1 MISRSVLYIIQHYIS
16 VKLIYKSISLMSDN
30 RKSVFLS
37 NLSSEIIGSFSSGRL
52 NSIIER
58 YGVLIK
64 TQNIE
69 NLFSPLEMNIL
80 FDVSKVSA
88 TRERSP
94 WEDLQAKTLVSKIKT
109 YTKCEFNKDEL
120 SLKLLNL
127 SIAQEMALVE
137 RIEKYWVAERVKL
150 FNEYRESKIKK

>member
-1 MISRSVLYIIQHYIS
+1 
-16 VKLIYKSISLMSDN
+16 MSDN

-137 RIEKYWVAERVKL
+137 RIEKYWVAERVRL

>member
-1 MISRSVLYIIQHYIS
+1 
-16 VKLIYKSISLMSDN
+16 MSDN

-94 WEDLQAKTLVSKIKT
+94 WEDLQAKTLEKKIKT

>member
-1 MISRSVLYIIQHYIS
+1 
-16 VKLIYKSISLMSDN
+16 MSDN

-120 SLKLLNL
+120 LLKLLNL

>member
-1 MISRSVLYIIQHYIS
+1 
-16 VKLIYKSISLMSDN
+16 MSDN

-88 TRERSP
+88 TRERPP

>member
-1 MISRSVLYIIQHYIS
+1 
-16 VKLIYKSISLMSDN
+16 MSDN

-120 SLKLLNL
+120 LLKLLNL

-137 RIEKYWVAERVKL
+137 RIEKLLKE
-150 FNEYRESKIKK
+150 

>member
-1 MISRSVLYIIQHYIS
+1 
-16 VKLIYKSISLMSDN
+16 MSDN
-30 RKSVFLS
+30 KKSVFLS
-37 NLSSEIIGSFSSGRL
+37 NLSSEIIGHFSSGRL

>member
-1 MISRSVLYIIQHYIS
+1 
-16 VKLIYKSISLMSDN
+16 MSDN
-30 RKSVFLS
+30 KKSVFLS

>member
-1 MISRSVLYIIQHYIS
+1 
-16 VKLIYKSISLMSDN
+16 MSDN

-150 FNEYRESKIKK
+150 FNE

>member
-1 MISRSVLYIIQHYIS
+1 
-16 VKLIYKSISLMSDN
+16 MSDN

-37 NLSSEIIGSFSSGRL
+37 NSSSEIIGAFSSGRL
-52 NSIIER
+52 NAIIER

-69 NLFSPLEMNIL
+69 ILFSPLEMNIL

-120 SLKLLNL
+120 LLKLLNL

-137 RIEKYWVAERVKL
+137 KIEKYWVAERVML

>member
-1 MISRSVLYIIQHYIS
+1 
-16 VKLIYKSISLMSDN
+16 MSDN

-120 SLKLLNL
+120 LLKLLNL

-137 RIEKYWVAERVKL
+137 KIEKYWVAERVRL

>member
-1 MISRSVLYIIQHYIS
+1 
-16 VKLIYKSISLMSDN
+16 MSDN

-69 NLFSPLEMNIL
+69 NLFSPRGMNIV

>member
-1 MISRSVLYIIQHYIS
+1 
-16 VKLIYKSISLMSDN
+16 MSDN

-37 NLSSEIIGSFSSGRL
+37 NLSAEIIGSFSSGRL

>member
-1 MISRSVLYIIQHYIS
+1 
-16 VKLIYKSISLMSDN
+16 MSDN

-58 YGVLIK
+58 YVVLIK

>member
-1 MISRSVLYIIQHYIS
+1 
-16 VKLIYKSISLMSDN
+16 MSDN

-120 SLKLLNL
+120 LLKLLNL

-137 RIEKYWVAERVKL
+137 KIEKYWVAERVML

>member
-1 MISRSVLYIIQHYIS
+1 
-16 VKLIYKSISLMSDN
+16 MSDN

-120 SLKLLNL
+120 SSKLLNL

-137 RIEKYWVAERVKL
+137 KIEKYWVAERVRL

>member
-1 MISRSVLYIIQHYIS
+1 
-16 VKLIYKSISLMSDN
+16 MSDN

-52 NSIIER
+52 NAIIER
-58 YGVLIK
+58 YGILIK
-64 TQNIE
+64 SQNIDV
-69 NLFSPLEMNIL
+69 LFSPLEMNIL

>member
-1 MISRSVLYIIQHYIS
+1 
-16 VKLIYKSISLMSDN
+16 MSDN

-37 NLSSEIIGSFSSGRL
+37 VLSSEIIGSFSSGRL
-52 NSIIER
+52 NAIIER

-64 TQNIE
+64 SQNID
-69 NLFSPLEMNIL
+69 NLFSQLEMNIL
-80 FDVSKVSA
+80 FDISEMSA
-88 TRERSP
+88 TRERTP
-94 WEDLQAKTLVSKIKT
+94 WEELRAKTLVSKIKS
-109 YTKCEFNKDEL
+109 YAKCEFNKDEL

-137 RIEKYWVAERVKL
+137 KIEKYWVAERVKI

>member
-1 MISRSVLYIIQHYIS
+1 
-16 VKLIYKSISLMSDN
+16 MSDN

-80 FDVSKVSA
+80 FDVRKGSA
-88 TRERSP
+88 TRERTT

>member
-1 MISRSVLYIIQHYIS
+1 
-16 VKLIYKSISLMSDN
+16 MSDN

-150 FNEYRESKIKK
+150 LMSTEKVK

>member
-1 MISRSVLYIIQHYIS
+1 
-16 VKLIYKSISLMSDN
+16 MSDN

-137 RIEKYWVAERVKL
+137 RIEKYWVAERVML

>member
-1 MISRSVLYIIQHYIS
+1 
-16 VKLIYKSISLMSDN
+16 MSDN

-69 NLFSPLEMNIL
+69 NLFSLLEMNIL

>member
-1 MISRSVLYIIQHYIS
+1 
-16 VKLIYKSISLMSDN
+16 
-30 RKSVFLS
+30 
-37 NLSSEIIGSFSSGRL
+37 
-52 NSIIER
+52 
-58 YGVLIK
+58 
-64 TQNIE
+64 
-69 NLFSPLEMNIL
+69 MNIL
-80 FDVSKVSA
+80 FDVSKISA

-94 WEDLQAKTLVSKIKT
+94 WEDLRAKTLVSKIKI

-120 SLKLLNL
+120 SSKLLNL

>member
-1 MISRSVLYIIQHYIS
+1 
-16 VKLIYKSISLMSDN
+16 MSDN

-120 SLKLLNL
+120 LLKLLNL

-137 RIEKYWVAERVKL
+137 KIEKYWVTERVRL

>member
-1 MISRSVLYIIQHYIS
+1 
-16 VKLIYKSISLMSDN
+16 MSDN

-69 NLFSPLEMNIL
+69 NLFSPLEINIL

>member
-1 MISRSVLYIIQHYIS
+1 LISRSVLYIIQHYIS

>member
-1 MISRSVLYIIQHYIS
+1 
-16 VKLIYKSISLMSDN
+16 MSDN

>member
-1 MISRSVLYIIQHYIS
+1 
-16 VKLIYKSISLMSDN
+16 MSDN
-30 RKSVFLS
+30 KKSVFLS
-37 NLSSEIIGSFSSGRL
+37 NLSSEIIGHFSSGRL

-120 SLKLLNL
+120 LLKLLNL

-137 RIEKYWVAERVKL
+137 KIEKYWVAERVML